1 MNPLN
6 GGDLFLLLMSSTV
19 VKLSYRSGNK
29 NQLDD
34 HEGRMKSGGNMQ
46 TRPLA
51 ITGVLSLAALSLAA
65 LTVGR
70 GKAPPA
76 APAPQAVT
84 VAEVSQREITE
95 WDEFTG
101 RLQAVDAVEIRP
113 RVSGYIKRVSFA
125 EGQEV
130 KKGEVLF
137 QIDPRPYEADLA
149 RAEAELEGARSASSL
164 AKSEKQRASTLVDAQ
179 AISREEYDSRTSAEA
194 QGGATVRAA
203 EAALRTARLNLEWT
217 RVRSPIAGRVS
228 NALVTAG
235 NLVQAGPPAGAVLTT
250 VVSVDSMYLYF
261 DSDEQ
266 TYLRYAG
273 RARSSGGSN
282 WRTARLPVY
291 LGLANE
297 SGFPHEGRLDF
308 VDNQVDP
315 ASGTIRTR
323 AVFSNRSRALT
334 PGLFA
339 RVKLVGTQKTNATL
353 IRDAAIGTDQD
364 RKFVLVLG
372 PGDTLAYRPIV
383 PGRLTDGLRIVTSG
397 LKPGERIVVNGL
409 MRVRPGMKVA
419 PTLAPMVAPDSTT
432 PVAER

>member
-1 MNPLN
+1 
-6 GGDLFLLLMSSTV
+6 
-19 VKLSYRSGNK
+19 
-29 NQLDD
+29 
-34 HEGRMKSGGNMQ
+34 MQ
-46 TRPLA
+46 TRRLA
-51 ITGVLSLAALSLAA
+51 VTGALSLAGLSFAA

-70 GKAPPA
+70 GKEPPA
-76 APAPQAVT
+76 APSLQAVT
-84 VAEVSQREITE
+84 VAEVPEQEITE

-101 RLQAVDAVEIRP
+101 RLQAVDQVEIRP
-113 RVSGYIKRVSFA
+113 RVSGYIKRVAFA
-125 EGQEV
+125 EGKEV

-137 QIDPRPYEADLA
+137 EIDARPYEADLA
-149 RAEAELEGARSASSL
+149 RAEAELERARSAASL
-164 AKSEKQRASTLVDAQ
+164 AQSEVQRAGKLVDVQ
-179 AISREEYDSRTSAEA
+179 AISREEFDSRTSAEA

-203 EAALRTARLNLEWT
+203 EAAVQTARLNLEWT

-273 RARSSGGSN
+273 RARSAGGTN

-315 ASGTIRTR
+315 GSGTIRTR

-339 RVKLVGTQKTNATL
+339 RVKLVGTQKTSAL
-353 IRDAAIGTDQD
+353 LVRDAAIGTDQD
-364 RKFVLVLG
+364 RRFVLVVG
-372 PGDTLAYRPIV
+372 AGDTLAYRPIV
-383 PGRLTDGLRIVTSG
+383 PGRLIDGLRIVTSG

-409 MRVRPGMKVA
+409 MRVRPGIKVA
-419 PTLAPMVAPDSTT
+419 PTLTAMAPDSVT

>member
-1 MNPLN
+1 
-6 GGDLFLLLMSSTV
+6 
-19 VKLSYRSGNK
+19 
-29 NQLDD
+29 
-34 HEGRMKSGGNMQ
+34 MQ
-46 TRPLA
+46 NRRLA
-51 ITGVLSLAALSLAA
+51 VTGVLSLAGLSVAA
-65 LTVGR
+65 LTVG
-70 GKAPPA
+70 GKKEPPA
-76 APAPQAVT
+76 APQPQAVT
-84 VAEVSQREITE
+84 VAEVPERQITE

-101 RLQAVDAVEIRP
+101 RLEAVDQVEIHP
-113 RVSGYIKRVSFA
+113 RVTGYIKRVTFA
-125 EGQEV
+125 EGKEV

-137 QIDPRPYEADLA
+137 EIDPRPYEADLA
-149 RAEAELEGARSASSL
+149 RAEAELESARSAAAL
-164 AKSEKQRASTLVDAQ
+164 AKSEVQRAGKLVDMQ
-179 AISREEYDSRTSAEA
+179 AISREEFDSRTSAEV
-194 QGGATVRAA
+194 QGGAQVRAL
-203 EAALRTARLNLEWT
+203 EAAVRTARLNLEWT

-266 TYLRYAG
+266 TYLRYGA
-273 RARSSGGSN
+273 RARSSGGTN

-315 ASGTIRTR
+315 NSGTIRTR

-339 RVKLVGTQKTNATL
+339 RVKLVGTEKMNAML
-353 IRDAAIGTDQD
+353 VRDAAIGTDQD
-364 RKFVLVLG
+364 RKFVLVVG

-409 MRVRPGMKVA
+409 MRVRPGMKVT
-419 PTLAPMVAPDSTT
+419 PTLAAMVPDSVT
-432 PVAER
+432 PAGER

>member
-1 MNPLN
+1 
-6 GGDLFLLLMSSTV
+6 
-19 VKLSYRSGNK
+19 
-29 NQLDD
+29 
-34 HEGRMKSGGNMQ
+34 MQ
-46 TRPLA
+46 TRRLA
-51 ITGVLSLAALSLAA
+51 VTGALSLAVLSMAA

-70 GKAPPA
+70 GKQPPA
-76 APAPQAVT
+76 APPLPAVT
-84 VAEVSQREITE
+84 VAQAPEREIAE

-101 RLQAVDAVEIRP
+101 RLEAVDQVEIRA
-113 RVSGYIKRVSFA
+113 RVSGYIKRVTFA
-125 EGQEV
+125 EGKEV
-130 KKGEVLF
+130 NKGEVLF
-137 QIDPRPYEADLA
+137 EIDPRPYEAEVA
-149 RAEAELEGARSASSL
+149 RAEAQLDEARSAAAL
-164 AKSEKQRASTLVDAQ
+164 AKSEVQRAGKLVEVQ
-179 AISREEYDSRTSAEA
+179 AISREEFDSRTSAEV
-194 QGGATVRAA
+194 QGGAQVRAA
-203 EAALRTARLNLEWT
+203 EAAVQTARLNLEWT

-266 TYLRYAG
+266 TFLRYAA
-273 RARSSGGSN
+273 RARTSGGSN
-282 WRTARLPVY
+282 WRTARLPVF

-315 ASGTIRTR
+315 RTGTIRTR

-339 RVKLVGTQKTNATL
+339 RVKLVGTAKTKVL
-353 IRDAAIGTDQD
+353 LVRDAAIGTDQD
-364 RKFVLVLG
+364 RKFVLVVG
-372 PGDTLAYRPIV
+372 PGDTLAYRPVV

-397 LKPGERIVVNGL
+397 LSSGDRVVVNGL

-419 PTLAPMVAPDSTT
+419 PTLTEMVADSVT

>member
-1 MNPLN
+1 
-6 GGDLFLLLMSSTV
+6 
-19 VKLSYRSGNK
+19 
-29 NQLDD
+29 
-34 HEGRMKSGGNMQ
+34 MQ
-46 TRPLA
+46 TRRFAVIGALSLA
-51 ITGVLSLAALSLAA
+51 GLSLAALS
-65 LTVGR
+65 VGR
-70 GKAPPA
+70 GKTPPA
-76 APAPQAVT
+76 APPLPAVT
-84 VAEVSQREITE
+84 VAAVPQREITE

-101 RLQAVDAVEIRP
+101 RLEAVDQVEIHP
-113 RVSGYIKRVSFA
+113 RVSGYIKRVTFA
-125 EGQEV
+125 EGKEV

-137 QIDPRPYEADLA
+137 EIDPRPYEADLA
-149 RAEAELEGARSASSL
+149 RAEAELESARSAASL
-164 AKSEKQRASTLVDAQ
+164 AKSEVQRAGKLVAMQ
-179 AISREEYDSRTSAEA
+179 AISREEFDSRTSAEV
-194 QGGATVRAA
+194 QGGAQVRAL
-203 EAALRTARLNLEWT
+203 EAAVQTARLNLDWT

-266 TYLRYAG
+266 TYLRYAS
-273 RARSSGGSN
+273 RARSSGGTN

-315 ASGTIRTR
+315 SSGTIRTR

-339 RVKLVGTQKTNATL
+339 RVKLVGNEKMNAML
-353 IRDAAIGTDQD
+353 VRDGAIGTDQD
-364 RKFVLVLG
+364 RKFVLVIG
-372 PGDTLAYRPIV
+372 SGDTLAYRPIV
-383 PGRLTDGLRIVTSG
+383 PGRLADGLRIVTSG
-397 LKPGERIVVNGL
+397 LQPGERIVVNGL

-419 PTLAPMVAPDSTT
+419 PTLTAMVPDSVT
-432 PVAER
+432 PAAER

>member
-1 MNPLN
+1 M
-6 GGDLFLLLMSSTV
+6 TV
-19 VKLSYRSGNK
+19 ESF
-29 NQLDD
+29 
-34 HEGRMKSGGNMQ
+34 GGNMQ
-46 TRPLA
+46 TRLA
-51 ITGVLSLAALSLAA
+51 VTGVLSLAGLSIAA
-65 LTVGR
+65 LTVSG
-70 GKAPPA
+70 GKEPPA
-76 APAPQAVT
+76 APPLQAVT
-84 VAEVSQREITE
+84 VAEVPQREITE

-101 RLQAVDAVEIRP
+101 RLEAVDQVEIHP
-113 RVSGYIKRVSFA
+113 RVSGYIKRVTFA
-125 EGQEV
+125 EGKEV

-137 QIDPRPYEADLA
+137 EIDPRPYEADLA
-149 RAEAELEGARSASSL
+149 RAEAELESARSAAAL
-164 AKSEKQRASTLVDAQ
+164 AKSEVQRAGKLVDMQ
-179 AISREEYDSRTSAEA
+179 AISREEFDSRTSAEV
-194 QGGATVRAA
+194 QGGAQVRAL
-203 EAALRTARLNLEWT
+203 EAAVRTARLNLEWT

-266 TYLRYAG
+266 TYLRYAS
-273 RARSSGGSN
+273 RARSSGGTN

-315 ASGTIRTR
+315 NSGTIRTR

-339 RVKLVGTQKTNATL
+339 RVKLVGSEKTNAML
-353 IRDAAIGTDQD
+353 VRDAAIGTDQD
-364 RKFVLVLG
+364 RKFVLVVG

-383 PGRLTDGLRIVTSG
+383 PGRLTEGLRIVTSG

-419 PTLAPMVAPDSTT
+419 PTDSAMVPDSV
-432 PVAER
+432 PPIPER

>member
-1 MNPLN
+1 
-6 GGDLFLLLMSSTV
+6 
-19 VKLSYRSGNK
+19 
-29 NQLDD
+29 
-34 HEGRMKSGGNMQ
+34 MQ
-46 TRPLA
+46 NRRLA
-51 ITGVLSLAALSLAA
+51 VTGVLSLAGLSVAA
-65 LTVGR
+65 LTVGGR
-70 GKAPPA
+70 KQPPVAPQ
-76 APAPQAVT
+76 PQAVT
-84 VAEVSQREITE
+84 VAEVPEREITE

-101 RLQAVDAVEIRP
+101 RLEAVDQVEIHP
-113 RVSGYIKRVSFA
+113 RVTGYIKRVTFA
-125 EGQEV
+125 EGKEV

-137 QIDPRPYEADLA
+137 EIDPRPYEAELA
-149 RAEAELEGARSASSL
+149 RAEAELESARSAASL
-164 AKSEKQRASTLVDAQ
+164 AKSEVQRAGKLVDMQ
-179 AISREEYDSRTSAEA
+179 AISREEFDSRTSAEV
-194 QGGATVRAA
+194 QGGAQVRAL
-203 EAALRTARLNLEWT
+203 EAAVQTARLNLEWT

-266 TYLRYAG
+266 TYLRYAS
-273 RARSSGGSN
+273 RARSSGGTN

-315 ASGTIRTR
+315 TSGTIRTR

-339 RVKLVGTQKTNATL
+339 RVKLVGTEKMNATL
-353 IRDAAIGTDQD
+353 VRDAAIGTDQD
-364 RKFVLVLG
+364 RRFVLVVG

-409 MRVRPGMKVA
+409 MRVRPGMKVT
-419 PTLAPMVAPDSTT
+419 PTLAAMVPDSVT
-432 PVAER
+432 PGAER

>member
-1 MNPLN
+1 
-6 GGDLFLLLMSSTV
+6 
-19 VKLSYRSGNK
+19 
-29 NQLDD
+29 
-34 HEGRMKSGGNMQ
+34 MQ
-46 TRPLA
+46 NRRLA
-51 ITGVLSLAALSLAA
+51 VTGVLSLAGLSLAA
-65 LTVGR
+65 LTVG
-70 GKAPPA
+70 GKKEPPA
-76 APAPQAVT
+76 APPPQAVT
-84 VAEVSQREITE
+84 VAEVPERQITE

-101 RLQAVDAVEIRP
+101 RLEAVDQVEIHP
-113 RVSGYIKRVSFA
+113 RVTGYIKRVTFA
-125 EGQEV
+125 EGKEV

-137 QIDPRPYEADLA
+137 EIDPRPYEADLA
-149 RAEAELEGARSASSL
+149 RAEAELESARSAASL
-164 AKSEKQRASTLVDAQ
+164 AKSEVQRAGKLVDMQ
-179 AISREEYDSRTSAEA
+179 AISREEFDSRTSAEV
-194 QGGATVRAA
+194 QGGAQVRAL
-203 EAALRTARLNLEWT
+203 EAAVQTARLNLEWT

-266 TYLRYAG
+266 TYLRYAS
-273 RARSSGGSN
+273 RARSSGGTN

-315 ASGTIRTR
+315 KSGTIRTR

-339 RVKLVGTQKTNATL
+339 RVKLVGTEKMNATL
-353 IRDAAIGTDQD
+353 VRDAAIGTDQD
-364 RKFVLVLG
+364 RRFVLVVG

-419 PTLAPMVAPDSTT
+419 PTLAPMVPDSTT